1 MNKVTIYRYDEN
13 KPMRT
18 LNLNGEPWFVLRDV
32 CEVLGLGNSR
42 MVADRLDEDEKGVS
56 QIDTLGGVQ
65 NATII
70 SESGLYNVILR
81 SDKPEAKPFRKWVTA
96 VVLPSIR
103 KNGGYIA
110 GQEELSPQEL
120 MAKALLVAQKTL
132 TDRDARIK
140 ELTAQNQIM
149 QPKAEYFDE
158 LVARN
163 LLTNFRETAKELG
176 IKEKDFIGWLL
187 DHKYVYRDQKNKLMP
202 YAAKKQRPVRGKRG
216 KGPAQRLGRNPD
228 AHHPEGPGNLPPA
241 VQGTACFT
249 AVHRIV
255 NRHQG
260 DCKPKKNRFSTA
272 ITEMVGKR
280 KARNWLFLEYI
291 HLFLDKYS
299 KMAENRP
306 KSAGTSAGQSG
317 GASDYNRTLPNQTVT
332 CCQIFTSF
340 KFANGA
346 GAGPSIRQGLFAT
359 AANKAIQR
367 LSTL

>member
-1 MNKVTIYRYDEN
+1 MNKVTIFKYEEN
-13 KPMRT
+13 KLVRT
-18 LNLNGEPWFVLRDV
+18 MNVSGEPWFVLKDV
-32 CEVLGLGNSR
+32 CDVLGLSTPAR
-42 MVADRLDEDEKGVS
+42 VAERLDSDEVS
-56 QIDTLGGVQ
+56 QAHLIDSMGRSQ
-65 NATII
+65 EMTII

-120 MAKALLVAQKTL
+120 MAKALLVARKTL

-202 YAAKKQRPVRGKRG
+202 YAAKNNGLFEVKEG
-216 KGPAQRLGRNPD
+216 KG
-228 AHHPEGPGNLPPA
+228 
-241 VQGTACFT
+241 
-249 AVHRIV
+249 
-255 NRHQG
+255 RHN
-260 DCKPKKNRFSTA
+260 D
-272 ITEMVGKR
+272 
-280 KARNWLFLEYI
+280 W
-291 HLFLDKYS
+291 
-299 KMAENRP
+299 
-306 KSAGTSAGQSG
+306 AGTQ
-317 GASDYNRTLPNQTVT
+317 TLITPKGRET
-332 CCQIFTSF
+332 F
-340 KFANGA
+340 
-346 GAGPSIRQGLFAT
+346 
-359 AANKAIQR
+359 R
-367 LSTL
+367 LLCKEPA

>member
-1 MNKVTIYRYDEN
+1 MNKVTIFKYEEN
-13 KPMRT
+13 KLVRT
-18 LNLNGEPWFVLRDV
+18 MDISGEPWFVLKDV
-32 CEVLGLGNSR
+32 CDVLGLSTPAR
-42 MVADRLDEDEKGVS
+42 VAERLDSDEVS
-56 QIDTLGGVQ
+56 QAHLIDSVGRSQ
-65 NATII
+65 EMTII

-187 DHKYVYRDQKNKLMP
+187 DHRYVYRDQKNKLMP
-202 YAAKKQRPVRGKRG
+202 YAAKNNGLFEVKEG
-216 KGPAQRLGRNPD
+216 KGRHNDWAGTQTLITPKGRETFRLLCK
-228 AHHPEGPGNLPPA
+228 EPPA
-241 VQGTACFT
+241 L
-249 AVHRIV
+249 
-255 NRHQG
+255 
-260 DCKPKKNRFSTA
+260 PRF
-272 ITEMVGKR
+272 
-280 KARNWLFLEYI
+280 
-291 HLFLDKYS
+291 
-299 KMAENRP
+299 
-306 KSAGTSAGQSG
+306 
-317 GASDYNRTLPNQTVT
+317 
-332 CCQIFTSF
+332 
-340 KFANGA
+340 
-346 GAGPSIRQGLFAT
+346 
-359 AANKAIQR
+359 AA
-367 LSTL
+367 L